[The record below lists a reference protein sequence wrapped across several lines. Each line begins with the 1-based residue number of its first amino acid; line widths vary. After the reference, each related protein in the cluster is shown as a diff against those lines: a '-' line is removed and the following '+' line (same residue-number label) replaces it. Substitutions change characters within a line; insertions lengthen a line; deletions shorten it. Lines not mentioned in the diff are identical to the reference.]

1 MREAAVPQGQTN
13 PVPVREATSQ
23 REAVRR
29 AFWGVIGLA
38 GLLALI
44 SWTSSPPPDQAIG
57 EVASLPAEIEAAD
70 EETEPED
77 ESPPEL
83 PTLEQLLRQPREIR
97 VTISSLVDE
106 QTAWLRIN
114 GQEKPNLE
122 SSVSASYRCE
132 NEFEVKT
139 VNVDRFV
146 LELTRLPV
154 NPTRRFIL
162 HIDGQDMLLFP
173 QRAEQIELTRSGEGV
188 WSYRPR

>member
-1 MREAAVPQGQTN
+1 MREAAVPRGQSDPPST
-13 PVPVREATSQ
+13 PAVTSQ

-44 SWTSSPPPDQAIG
+44 SWTSSPPPDQALG
-57 EVASLPAEIEAAD
+57 EVATLPAEAEAAAG
-70 EETEPED
+70 ETESED

-83 PTLEQLLRQPREIR
+83 PTREQLLRQPTEIQ
-97 VTISSLVDE
+97 VAINSLVDE

-114 GQEKPNLE
+114 GQEKPNLK
-122 SSVSASYRCE
+122 SSASASYRSE

-139 VNVDRFV
+139 VNVDRLV
-146 LELTRLPV
+146 LELSRLPV

-188 WSYRPR
+188 WSYHPR

>member
-1 MREAAVPQGQTN
+1 MQETAVPSGQTN
-13 PVPVREATSQ
+13 PVPVPEATSQ
-23 REAVRR
+23 RGAVRR
-29 AFWGVIGLA
+29 VFWGVIGLA

-44 SWTSSPPPDQAIG
+44 NWTSSPPPDEALG
-57 EVASLPAEIEAAD
+57 ELVTLPAEIEAAD
-70 EETEPED
+70 EQTESED

-83 PTLEQLLRQPREIR
+83 PTREQILRQPTEIQ
-97 VTISSLVDE
+97 VSISSLVDE

-122 SSVSASYRCE
+122 SSASASYRIE
-132 NEFEVKT
+132 NEFEVRT

-146 LELTRLPV
+146 LELARLPV

-188 WSYRPR
+188 WSYHPR